1 MKSEEF
7 KKILKPLIERT
18 VREVLLQ
25 EGILSQVVSEVAKG
39 LSNPVV
45 ETRRSSASAL
55 TDDSKEQRELYER
68 QKAERIKKLNE
79 SVGYSGD
86 IFKGTKETPASDSK
100 SALSGVSPTDS
111 GVDISG
117 IQKLA
122 KGRWKAL
129 AGDK

>member
-7 KKILKPLIERT
+7 KKILKPLIEKT

-39 LSNPVV
+39 LSSPIV
-45 ETRRSSASAL
+45 ESHRSTSATLA
-55 TDDSKEQRELYER
+55 DDSKEQREAYER
-68 QKAERIKKLNE
+68 QKADRIKKLNE
-79 SVGYSGD
+79 SIGFGGD
-86 IFKGTKETPASDSK
+86 VFKGTKEAPPSDSK
-100 SALSGVSPTDS
+100 SALSGVSPADS

-122 KGRWKAL
+122 KGRWKTL
-129 AGDK
+129 AGGK